1 MSNYVRSAVSIR
13 AEPVLTFTV
22 SEKAFMWLKAL
33 MQNPLY
39 DDETE
44 EERANRYEF
53 FTAMH
58 RVDASPLCKAF
69 QELDD
74 IPF

>member
-1 MSNYVRSAVSIR
+1 MIKPSVVIRTEPRIVFDVSK
-13 AEPVLTFTV
+13 P
-22 SEKAFMWLKAL
+22 AFNWLKAL

-39 DDETE
+39 EDESE
-44 EERANRYEF
+44 EEADFRKEF

-58 RVDASPLCKAF
+58 RVDTTAMF
-69 QELDD
+69 QTYQELDD